1 MLNLDP
7 TMQGPHRGGPGRGI
21 VLALFYVSG
30 IAGLIYQV
38 LWLRRLSLVFGVTV
52 YAASTVLAA
61 FMAGL
66 AIGSALSGRIL
77 RRGLSPLAAF
87 GIAEI
92 LVGITGL
99 LSPFLLDAASNL
111 YSALHRTAPESLSV
125 LTVARL
131 ISSFAILAV
140 PTAMMG
146 VTLPL
151 LSAAVSAPGRANGTS
166 ISLLYATNTLG
177 AMSGTLL
184 SGLVLIPAI
193 GIQRSFVLAAALN
206 VVVGVIA
213 IWIARGDRP
222 AEAGRSIGRGDDEHI
237 DVVPGDVA
245 PGDVAPGFSRGITEQ
260 WPLCIVVIVSG
271 FASLGLEIVWFRL
284 MLQFVI
290 ATTQAFTAMLATVL
304 GGIAIGGL
312 IAAWILRSPRDHYAA
327 LGIIQASTGVA
338 AAGSLTF
345 LLWTVEHGWKTM
357 GLWQAV
363 ILAILPPSIF
373 MGIGFPLAL
382 GIAGADWGR
391 TPKIALGR
399 KGMISGSDPCPP
411 SDANPRSDSSPHV
424 ARRIGLLYSLNVAGA
439 IAGSLLAGFV
449 LLPRL
454 GSVNALIALAALFV
468 ASGVWLSLRRRR
480 WIGAVAIVAAF
491 AWLSRDFPDPFK
503 VAIDRRY
510 GDQLLEFWRHEGA
523 QTAVSVRASQFQHVL
538 YLDGLH
544 QANDQPDMV
553 RLHRS
558 LGHLPMVLHGNPS
571 DVLVVG
577 MGGGATPG
585 AVSQYPGARVQI
597 VELAEGVRQAAEFFT
612 HVNYDLLTQPNVSV
626 RIDDGRN
633 FLALTDRRFDVVTA
647 DIIQPGHAGAG
658 HVYSREYFS
667 LVRNALQD
675 DGVVLQWIGHR
686 PRLEYTLIMRTFL
699 DVFPE
704 ATLWYDANFMVGTKR
719 PLRIDP
725 RALDRL
731 RDNAMTRAAL
741 DAVGLTGFD
750 VLRSWYT
757 GSAHEM
763 RAFVGDGP
771 ILTDDR
777 PLVEYHHWL
786 PRPEQQPP
794 LDLSSLKGDVSRHVH

>member
-1 MLNLDP
+1 MS
-7 TMQGPHRGGPGRGI
+7 RGVVFG
-21 VLALFYVSG
+21 LFYVSG

-66 AIGSALSGRIL
+66 AIGSILSAGIL
-77 RRGLSPLAAF
+77 RRGRSPLAAF

-92 LVGITGL
+92 LVGVTGL
-99 LSPFLLDAASNL
+99 LSPVLLDAASNL
-111 YSALHRTAPESLSV
+111 YSALHRTAPDSLSV

-166 ISLLYATNTLG
+166 ISLLYAINTLG

-184 SGLVLIPAI
+184 SGLILIPAI
-193 GIQRSFVLAAALN
+193 GIQRSFLLAAMLN
-206 VVVGVIA
+206 VLVGAIA
-213 IWIARGDRP
+213 IWIARGERP
-222 AEAGRSIGRGDDEHI
+222 AEAGRYIGRGDDEHL
-237 DVVPGDVA
+237 
-245 PGDVAPGFSRGITEQ
+245 DVAPGFSRGITDYPTM
-260 WPLCIVVIVSG
+260 WPLWIVVIVSG

-312 IAAWILRSPRDHYAA
+312 IAAWILRSPRDHYAS
-327 LGIIQASTGVA
+327 LGIIQALTGVA
-338 AAGSLTF
+338 AAGSMTF

-382 GIAGADWGR
+382 GIAGRDDWGQ
-391 TPKIALGR
+391 TPKSSLA
-399 KGMISGSDPCPP
+399 KGMISGSDPHPP
-411 SDANPRSDSSPHV
+411 SDRPEDI
-424 ARRIGLLYSLNVAGA
+424 ARRIGTMYSLNVAGA

-449 LLPRL
+449 LLPRM
-454 GSVNALIALAALFV
+454 GSVNALITLSALFV
-468 ASGVWLSLRRRR
+468 ASGLWLSVTRRR
-480 WIGAVAIVAAF
+480 WIAVIAIVVAF

-523 QTAVSVRASQFQHVL
+523 QTAVSVRGSQFQHVL

-553 RLHRS
+553 RLHRA
-558 LGHLPMVLHGNPS
+558 LGHLPMVLHGSPG

-585 AVSQYPGARVQI
+585 AVSQYPDARVQI
-597 VELAEGVRQAAEFFT
+597 VELAEGVRQAAQFFK
-612 HVNYDLLTQPNVSV
+612 HVNYDLLARPNVSV

-658 HVYSREYFS
+658 HVYSREYFA
-667 LVRNALQD
+667 LVRGALQD

-731 RDNAMTRAAL
+731 RENPMTREAL

-757 GSAHEM
+757 GSAQEM

-771 ILTDDR
+771 LLTDDR

-786 PRPEQQPP
+786 PRPEEQPP
-794 LDLSSLKGDVSRHVH
+794 LDLSPLRGDVSRHVH

>member
-1 MLNLDP
+1 MTRRP
-7 TMQGPHRGGPGRGI
+7 TMPGSHRGGPGRSA
-21 VLALFYVSG
+21 VFALFYASG

-66 AIGSALSGRIL
+66 AIGSAIASRVLK
-77 RRGLSPLAAF
+77 RGISPLAAF
-87 GIAEI
+87 GVAEI
-92 LVGITGL
+92 LVGVTGL
-99 LSPFLLDAASNL
+99 LSPVLLDAASTL
-111 YSALHRTAPESLSV
+111 YAAFYNASPDSLGV
-125 LTVARL
+125 LTAARL
-131 ISSFAILAV
+131 ISSFAILAL

-146 VTLPL
+146 ITLPL
-151 LSAAVSAPGRANGTS
+151 LSAAVSTPGSSNSTG
-166 ISLLYATNTLG
+166 ISLLYAINTLG

-184 SGLVLIPAI
+184 SGLILIPAI
-193 GIQRSFVLAAALN
+193 GIQMSFVLAASLN
-206 VVVGVIA
+206 VVVGVISLVLARSANGNELPALEEQQSA
-213 IWIARGDRP
+213 IDSQQPRVGDLRLTP
-222 AEAGRSIGRGDDEHI
+222 LFL
-237 DVVPGDVA
+237 VVA
-245 PGDVAPGFSRGITEQ
+245 
-260 WPLCIVVIVSG
+260 VSG

-284 MLQFVI
+284 MLQFVV

-312 IAAWILRSPRDHYAA
+312 IAAWLLRSYRDHYAA
-327 LGIIQASTGVA
+327 LGVIQALTGVA
-338 AAGSLTF
+338 AAGSMTF
-345 LLWTVEHGWKTM
+345 LLWTVEQGWKTM
-357 GLWQAV
+357 GLWPAV
-363 ILAILPPSIF
+363 LTAILPPSIL
-373 MGIGFPLAL
+373 MGAGFPLAL
-382 GIAGADWGR
+382 GMAGRRGDNDR
-391 TPKIALGR
+391 EHDI
-399 KGMISGSDPCPP
+399 
-411 SDANPRSDSSPHV
+411 
-424 ARRIGLLYSLNVAGA
+424 ARRVGGMYSLNVAGA

-454 GSVNALIALAALFV
+454 GSVNALIVLSALFV
-468 ASGVWLSLRRRR
+468 FSGAWLVISRRR
-480 WIGAVAIVAAF
+480 WIAAMLLVAAF
-491 AWLSRDFPDPFK
+491 GFLSRDFPDPFK

-510 GDQLLEFWRHEGA
+510 GDRLLEFWRHEGA

-544 QANDQPDMV
+544 QANDQPEMV
-553 RLHRS
+553 RLHRAI
-558 LGHLPMVLHGNPS
+558 GHLPMVLHGNPR

-585 AVSQYPGARVQI
+585 AVTQYPGAQVQI
-597 VELAEGVRQAAEFFT
+597 VELADGVRQAAQFFK
-612 HVNYDLLTQPNVSV
+612 HVNYDLLSRPNVNV

-633 FLALTDRRFDVVTA
+633 FLSLTDRRFDVVTA

-667 LVRNALQD
+667 LVRDALKE

-686 PRLEYTLIMRTFL
+686 PYVEYTLIMRTFL
-699 DVFPE
+699 DVFPD
-704 ATLWYDANFMVGTKR
+704 ATLWYDANFMVGVKR

-725 RALDRL
+725 QALDRL
-731 RDNAMTRAAL
+731 RANAGTREAL

-757 GSAHEM
+757 AGAEEM

-786 PRPEQQPP
+786 PRPEEQPP
-794 LDLSSLKGDVSRHVH
+794 LNLSSLKGDFARHVH

>member
-1 MLNLDP
+1 MLS
-7 TMQGPHRGGPGRGI
+7 RGL
-21 VLALFYVSG
+21 VFALFYVSG

-66 AIGSALSGRIL
+66 AIGSALSARIL

-92 LVGITGL
+92 LVGVTGL
-99 LSPFLLDAASNL
+99 LSPFLLDAASTL
-111 YSALHRTAPESLSV
+111 YSALHRIAPDSLSV

-131 ISSFAILAV
+131 ISSFAILAL

-166 ISLLYATNTLG
+166 ISLLYAINTLG

-184 SGLVLIPAI
+184 SGLILIPAI
-193 GIQRSFVLAAALN
+193 GIQRSFVLAATLN

-222 AEAGRSIGRGDDEHI
+222 AEAGRYIGRGDDEH
-237 DVVPGDVA
+237 V
-245 PGDVAPGFSRGITEQ
+245 DVAPGFSRGVTEPLTM
-260 WPLCIVVIVSG
+260 WPLWIVVVVSG

-304 GGIAIGGL
+304 GGIAMGGL
-312 IAAWILRSPRDHYAA
+312 LAAWILRSPRDHYAA
-327 LGIIQASTGVA
+327 LGAVQALTGVA
-338 AAGSLTF
+338 TAGSMTF

-363 ILAILPPSIF
+363 VLAILPPSIF

-382 GIAGADWGR
+382 GIAGVKRGR
-391 TPKIALGR
+391 TPKSTL
-399 KGMISGSDPCPP
+399 KTGMISGSDPNQP
-411 SDANPRSDSSPHV
+411 SDQPEDV
-424 ARRIGLLYSLNVAGA
+424 ARRIGALYSLNVAGA

-468 ASGVWLSLRRRR
+468 ASGVWLSVLRRR
-480 WIGAVAIVAAF
+480 WIAAVTIVAAF

-503 VAIDRRY
+503 IAIDRRY
-510 GDQLLEFWRHEGA
+510 SDQLLEFWRHEGA

-544 QANDQPDMV
+544 QANDQPEMV
-553 RLHRS
+553 RLHRAI
-558 LGHLPMVLHGNPS
+558 GHLPMVLHGNPG

-585 AVSQYPGARVQI
+585 AVSQYPDARVQI
-597 VELAEGVRQAAEFFT
+597 VELAEGVRQAAQFFK
-612 HVNYDLLTQPNVSV
+612 HVNYDLLTQPNVTV

-633 FLALTDRRFDVVTA
+633 FMALTDRRFDVVTA

-699 DVFPE
+699 DVFPD

-719 PLRIDP
+719 PLRVDP

-731 RDNAMTRAAL
+731 RQNTMTREAL

-757 GSAHEM
+757 GGAEEM

-786 PRPEQQPP
+786 PRPEEQPP
-794 LDLSSLKGDVSRHVH
+794 LNLSSLKGDVSRHVH

>member
-1 MLNLDP
+1 MLS
-7 TMQGPHRGGPGRGI
+7 RGV
-21 VLALFYVSG
+21 VLALFFVSG

-92 LVGITGL
+92 LVGVTGL
-99 LSPFLLDAASNL
+99 LSPFLLDAASL
-111 YSALHRTAPESLSV
+111 FYSALHRTASDSLSV

-131 ISSFAILAV
+131 ASSFAILAL

-151 LSAAVSAPGRANGTS
+151 LSAAVSRPGGANGTS
-166 ISLLYATNTLG
+166 ISLLYAINTLG

-184 SGLVLIPAI
+184 SGLILIPAI
-193 GIQRSFVLAAALN
+193 GIQRSFLLAATLN
-206 VVVGVIA
+206 VIVGAIA
-213 IWIARGDRP
+213 IWLAKSP
-222 AEAGRSIGRGDDEHI
+222 AAAGHPVRAEVSSNTEPVMAAFRRI
-237 DVVPGDVA
+237 DGLGA
-245 PGDVAPGFSRGITEQ
+245 L
-260 WPLCIVVIVSG
+260 WIVVAVSG

-290 ATTQAFTAMLATVL
+290 ATSEAFTAMLATVL
-304 GGIAIGGL
+304 GGIALGGV
-312 IAAWILRSPRDHYAA
+312 IAAWLLRSRRDLYASLGFVQA
-327 LGIIQASTGVA
+327 LTGVA
-338 AAGSLTF
+338 TAASMTF
-345 LLWTVEHGWKTM
+345 LLWTVKQGWNTM
-357 GLWQAV
+357 GLWPAV
-363 ILAILPPSIF
+363 LVAILPPSIF

-382 GIAGADWGR
+382 GVAGRRLDDDR
-391 TPKIALGR
+391 QE
-399 KGMISGSDPCPP
+399 D
-411 SDANPRSDSSPHV
+411 V
-424 ARRIGLLYSLNVAGA
+424 ARRVGAMYSLNVAGA
-439 IAGSLLAGFV
+439 IAGSLLTGFV

-468 ASGVWLSLRRRR
+468 ASGVSLAAGRRR
-480 WIGAVAIVAAF
+480 WIAAVAIVFTF
-491 AWLSRDFPDPFK
+491 AWLCRDFPDPFK

-544 QANDQPDMV
+544 QANDQPEMV
-553 RLHRS
+553 RLHRAI
-558 LGHLPMVLHGNPS
+558 GHLPMVLHGHPK

-585 AVSQYPGARVQI
+585 AVSQYPEARVQI
-597 VELAEGVRQAAEFFT
+597 VELADGVRQAAMLFK

-667 LVRNALQD
+667 LVRDALKD

-686 PRLEYTLIMRTFL
+686 PRIEYTLIMRTFL

-725 RALDRL
+725 QALDRL
-731 RDNAMTRAAL
+731 RQNAATRDAL
-741 DAVGLTGFD
+741 DAVGLTSFD

-757 GSAHEM
+757 GSAPEM

-786 PRPEQQPP
+786 PRPDRQPA
-794 LDLSSLKGDVSRHVH
+794 LNLSSLKGDVERHVH